1 MSISHTLT
9 QPPRSCMVFTDVTNP
24 IQPHTSRF
32 CVSTRVTG
40 PIHSQEWTLLH
51 ISKRYEIFEHQ
62 TGTSSVS
69 GGHWTAPPSFNKILL
84 QSLAV
89 IQIASAT
96 RTSQITSQKARRLRK
111 LGSQHS
117 ERPVDSEQNSHI
129 QSSQAF
135 KIGLQSHFYK
145 HYRKW
150 FQIMS
155 SYWSPPPPP
164 NSRYI
169 PSVRPFQCVC
179 VCVCDRQTD
188 RQTETERDW
197 LIDWLIDWL
206 VD

>member
-164 NSRYI
+164 PPP
-169 PSVRPFQCVC
+169 PSQLSLHSFCAPVSVCVC
-179 VCVCDRQTD
+179 VCVCVTDRLTD
-188 RQTETERDW
+188 RQRQRE
-197 LIDWLIDWL
+197 IDW
-206 VD
+206 